1 MKLASKA
8 TALLVGTIVLTSL
21 LSAAFIYSN
30 QYAMIEKSQKQELSL
45 VAKVVQNS
53 LQSRA
58 DNSLSK
64 ASLIGSIPLVRE
76 SFRSGNRDQL
86 IGLLSETV
94 NAQYDSY
101 GLRSASFF
109 YPPASTF
116 LVLRDL
122 KRPAGEDVSSYRDM
136 LTAAI
141 RRQEPQKG
149 IEISRSGVSLRGV
162 FPVKDDQGL
171 IGVFDYGMD
180 FSDLANDIKRTT
192 GYEIGVFVDN
202 ELMSKI
208 ALNAP
213 KPESDYIIDGLRNI
227 QATDW
232 KIIKSVANQGMLAQ
246 MNDTRF
252 SSTSVNGVE
261 YSALSMPLADFGG
274 RQIGVLV
281 ATQATEFQKQTRQV
295 LLNVA
300 LFTILQTLIVSGAAL
315 ILIRGSFVRPLAE
328 LGRALKT
335 LEQEKPE
342 APVILDKA
350 IVNRQDEIGKLA
362 KSIEVIQ
369 TRLQADNHP
378 TERTEGGK

>member
-1 MKLASKA
+1 MKLASKSI
-8 TALLVGTIVLTSL
+8 ALLVGTIVFTSL
-21 LSAAFIYSN
+21 VSGTFIYNN
-30 QYAMIEKSQKQELSL
+30 QYAMIKKSKNQELAL
-45 VAKVVQNS
+45 VAKVVQTS

-64 ASLIGSIPLVRE
+64 ASLIGNIPLVRE
-76 SFRSGNRDQL
+76 SFRNGNRDQL

-122 KRPAGEDVSSYRDM
+122 KRPVGEDVSSYRDM

-141 RRQEPQKG
+141 RRQEPQQG
-149 IEISRSGVSLRGV
+149 IEIGRSGISLRGV
-162 FPVKDDQGL
+162 FPVKDAQGL

-180 FSDLANDIKRTT
+180 FSDLANDIKRIT
-192 GYEIGVFVDN
+192 GYEVGVFVDN

-208 ALNAP
+208 SLNAS
-213 KPESDYIIDGLRNI
+213 KPESEYIIGGMRNV

-232 KIIKSVANQGMLAQ
+232 KVIKAVTNSGLLAQ
-246 MNDTRF
+246 MNDTKF
-252 SSTSVNGVE
+252 TSATVNRSE
-261 YSALSMPLADFGG
+261 YDVMSMPLSDFGG

-281 ATQATEFQKQTRQV
+281 ATQASGFQKQTNQV

-300 LFTILQTLIVSGAAL
+300 LLTLLQTIIISGVGV
-315 ILIRGSFVRPLAE
+315 ILIRGAFIRPLAE
-328 LGRALKT
+328 LGRVLNS
-335 LEQEKPE
+335 LEQEQTE
-342 APVILDKA
+342 AVAALDKS
-350 IVNRQDEIGKLA
+350 IVNRKDEIGKLA
-362 KSIEVIQ
+362 KSIEIIQ
-369 TRLQADNHP
+369 NKQQADKQVP
-378 TERTEGGK
+378 ERTVDGK